1 MQRVTIIGLGL
12 IGSSI
17 GLGLRR
23 WATKDGNRDSVLH
36 VTGFDLDL
44 EHQNYSKK
52 IKAVDNTE
60 WDLSRAVTDADLII
74 LAVPPLAT
82 KEVME
87 SIAPHLKDGAVV
99 TDTTSTKSD
108 VMTWAKTHLPS
119 TVSFIGGHPMAGKT
133 QSVEGA
139 EADLFKDA
147 TWCVVPQVNAD
158 EAAVQTVL
166 GMVNALGAE
175 PLFIDAVEHDAYVA
189 GISHLPFLMSVA
201 LMRSVSRDAGWRD
214 MKYLSAGGFRDA
226 SRLSAGSP
234 EMHRD
239 ICATNRGAILRWI
252 DTVIEE
258 LDHQRTLIASSSPE
272 ADEALLAHFT
282 EARDARADW
291 ATTERREGQ
300 LVQQTQSELSQGS
313 VGDQM
318 SQMLF
323 GGMFRRRPRMDSPA
337 DRKAAVRKD
346 RE

>member
-1 MQRVTIIGLGL
+1 
-12 IGSSI
+12 
-17 GLGLRR
+17 
-23 WATKDGNRDSVLH
+23 
-36 VTGFDLDL
+36 
-44 EHQNYSKK
+44 
-52 IKAVDNTE
+52 
-60 WDLSRAVTDADLII
+60 
-74 LAVPPLAT
+74 
-82 KEVME
+82 
-87 SIAPHLKDGAVV
+87 
-99 TDTTSTKSD
+99 
-108 VMTWAKTHLPS
+108 
-119 TVSFIGGHPMAGKT
+119 MAGKT

-147 TWCVVPQVNAD
+147 TWCVVRSRRRRGGC
-158 EAAVQTVL
+158 QTVL

-175 PLFIDAVEHDAYVA
+175 PFIDAVEHDAYVA
-189 GISHLPFLMSVA
+189 GISHLPFLLSVA

-252 DTVIEE
+252 DTVMEE
-258 LDHQRTLIASSSPE
+258 LDHQRTLIASASPE
-272 ADEALLAHFT
+272 ADEALLANFT

-313 VGDQM
+313 VSDQM

-346 RE
+346 RQ

>member
-1 MQRVTIIGLGL
+1 MQKVTIIGLGL

-23 WATKDGNRDSVLH
+23 WATKDGSRTAVLE

-52 IKAVDNTE
+52 IKAVDSTE
-60 WDLSRAVTDADLII
+60 WDLSRSVREADLIV
-74 LAVPPLAT
+74 LAVPPLAVR
-82 KEVME
+82 EVME
-87 SIAPHLKDGAVV
+87 SIAPHLKAGAVV
-99 TDTTSTKSD
+99 TDTTSTKAE
-108 VMTWAKTHLPS
+108 VMDWARQILPE

-139 EADLFKDA
+139 DADLFKDA
-147 TWCVVPQVNAD
+147 TWCVVPSVKAD
-158 EAAVQTVL
+158 ETAVQTVL

-175 PLFIDAVEHDAYVA
+175 PLFIDAAEHDAYVG
-189 GISHLPFLMSVA
+189 GISHLPFLLSVA
-201 LMRSVSRDAGWRD
+201 LMRSVSRDTGWRD
-214 MKYLSAGGFRDA
+214 MKHLSAGGFRDA
-226 SRLSAGSP
+226 SRLAAGSP

-239 ICATNRGAILRWI
+239 ICATNRGAVVRWL

-258 LDHQRTLIASSSPE
+258 LQHERSLIAAGTAE
-272 ADEALLAHFT
+272 TDETLLAHFT

-300 LVQQTQSELSQGS
+300 LVQQTEDELSRSS
-313 VGDQM
+313 VSDQM

-337 DRKAAVRKD
+337 DRKAVGRKD
-346 RE
+346 RQ